1 MIVNQ
6 KELAQCLGIS
16 ARQVRNLRQ
25 EGLFETASKGR
36 GYILENCVQEYIN
49 FKVNAEMGR
58 SASIS
63 KEQIQAQHEE
73 VKKQISILRLRRLRR
88 ELHEAADVEAFL
100 TDMLTRFKSRILSL
114 PTKIAMQTAGESD
127 INRIVQSVTK
137 VLNEAAI
144 RGKVDFLE
152 GMKENVIS
160 GHLIPAG
167 TGLRQW
173 DKLIVGSRE
182 EYDRMQANRRNV
194 TDYSNEESAE

>member
-25 EGLFETASKGR
+25 EGLFETVPQSR
-36 GYILENCVQEYIN
+36 GYILENCVREYIN

-73 VKKQISILRLRRLRR
+73 VKKQISILRLRKLRR

-100 TDMLTRFKSRILSL
+100 TDMLARFKSRILSL

-137 VLNEAAI
+137 VLNEA
-144 RGKVDFLE
+144 LE
-152 GMKENVIS
+152 ELSEYDPDEIDGQA
-160 GHLIPAG
+160 AG
-167 TGLRQW
+167 TF
-173 DKLIVGSRE
+173 E
-182 EYDRMQANRRNV
+182 EM
-194 TDYSNEESAE
+194 EEEDEEEGEDA

>member
-25 EGLFETASKGR
+25 EGLFEMPSKSR

-49 FKVNAEMGR
+49 YKVNAEMGR
-58 SASIS
+58 SALIS

-73 VKKQISILRLRRLRR
+73 VKKQISILRLRKLRR

-114 PTKIAMQTAGESD
+114 PTKIAMQVAGESD

-137 VLNEAAI
+137 MLNEA
-144 RGKVDFLE
+144 LE
-152 GMKENVIS
+152 ELS
-160 GHLIPAG
+160 
-167 TGLRQW
+167 
-173 DKLIVGSRE
+173 
-182 EYDRMQANRRNV
+182 EYDPDEIDGQKMG
-194 TDYSNEESAE
+194 TFEDMEENEEDEGI

>member
-25 EGLFETASKGR
+25 EGLFATAPKSR

-58 SASIS
+58 STSIS

-127 INRIVQSVTK
+127 INKIVQSVTK
-137 VLNEAAI
+137 VLNEALDELSEYDPDEIDGQA
-144 RGKVDFLE
+144 
-152 GMKENVIS
+152 
-160 GHLIPAG
+160 AG
-167 TGLRQW
+167 TF
-173 DKLIVGSRE
+173 E
-182 EYDRMQANRRNV
+182 EM
-194 TDYSNEESAE
+194 EEEDEEEDEDA

>member
-1 MIVNQ
+1 MKQLQRVAFQTEKN
-6 KELAQCLGIS
+6 S
-16 ARQVRNLRQ
+16 
-25 EGLFETASKGR
+25 R
-36 GYILENCVQEYIN
+36 GYMLEKCVQEYIN
-49 FKVNAEMGR
+49 FKINAEMGR

-137 VLNEAAI
+137 VLNEA
-144 RGKVDFLE
+144 LE
-152 GMKENVIS
+152 ELSEYDPDEIDGQA
-160 GHLIPAG
+160 AG
-167 TGLRQW
+167 TF
-173 DKLIVGSRE
+173 E
-182 EYDRMQANRRNV
+182 EM
-194 TDYSNEESAE
+194 EEEDEEEDGDT